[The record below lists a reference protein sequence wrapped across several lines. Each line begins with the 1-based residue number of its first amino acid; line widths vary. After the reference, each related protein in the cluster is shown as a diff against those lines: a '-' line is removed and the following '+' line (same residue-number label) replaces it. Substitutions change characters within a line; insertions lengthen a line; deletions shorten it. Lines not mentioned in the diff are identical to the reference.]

1 MPRSPSHN
9 PDDPFD
15 GLMLP
20 MSAWKALEDAKII
33 MLAQLKAVAHRLEQI
48 QSMDSE
54 TAQVIKDRLARLSAR
69 RTVRVRLI
77 FTKQPRRS
85 AAAGQ

>member
-1 MPRSPSHN
+1 
-9 PDDPFD
+9 
-15 GLMLP
+15 MLP

-33 MLAQLKAVAHRLEQI
+33 RLDQLKAVAHRLEQI
-48 QSMDSE
+48 QGMDPE

-77 FTKQPRRS
+77 FLKRSHRKTEHRRNNRQRQGGS
-85 AAAGQ
+85 GSRT